1 MMWLIYVLMIIEI
14 GSAQFPEDVYVTQ
27 DEELITDLLKRHSF
41 EETTA
46 NDTEEIRVTMKE
58 LMPYPCDL
66 VNEKHHYLRDF
77 GHIRTPVQTFT
88 EVLTTQGRYYLSP
101 EEYDE
106 NCACPPVY
114 QVIWNPARGKHKI
127 LAAQLRQGFIPQE
140 TTQIRVEERQMYT
153 IFYENNNQVVYR
165 ASNIM
170 TVVGEEDPR
179 LIHQRLTNFR
189 QRFLYGMR
197 HHRHNSAVEY
207 KALAQHNWQSTIKRA
222 VANYT
227 DSQGHIRIYR
237 YLQVTDLDIMTQ
249 LKMIDHMIT
258 ILYETYKWVEWK
270 VTAINAKE
278 VDPDWRRIERQE
290 PCQVAMEESWGIK
303 YTPGTRGTLR
313 VCDFREYSY
322 MLNASEHG
330 FEIIMPIGNFEPAN
344 LSQDFRYDLKELSNI
359 VQWKFVESAIG
370 GDAMIKVEFEH
381 GPVRERPTQIY
392 SLVANNIHS
401 RFHKNFLWST
411 WWRIGRTKLMIT
423 EQVEMCE
430 RTSYTDF
437 VRTLE
442 ANQRPTTPTD
452 QYRTLR
458 IMHAKYPQNC
468 QLVYANAASCRKPR
482 GEGQCRYAVGNSMT
496 SYLRSEIT
504 VDPWRNLAAIPQGQ
518 ICFDEDININQ
529 MANEIIRST
538 ALELIGVK
546 EEPELRYL
554 MKQRLQTFPQLLND
568 KGQIEAN
575 AMNRALALLEEKLSE
590 IRSQGL
596 IGSHLENLR
605 ARYAARR
612 AVTRTGNSGINWEVA
627 FENVQG
633 NINRTLATMRKLELE
648 ISDVSETARGKIAE
662 YYLYKRIRL
671 MLPHLEKVTSLE
683 KGRKYRIRL
692 KKGEIIWQTIS
703 SFSRKSRSHV
713 EQVIT
718 QVRPK
723 KDEIMNTTPSK
734 MTKEQATN
742 RNNASNGQTSSTTEI
757 KRQEVTERISYS
769 ATTLNKQEKTVI
781 PAQEIEKGEI
791 QNDEYQRIKQL
802 ISEELSEHQITQKDR
817 KEKENQIKKTRNK
830 VNKNQTEILL
840 ITLIIIASV
849 IGGMSVMSLTCYL
862 LNKNKEKQSVS
873 INKTKRLI
881 NKTKNIPFADN
892 D

>member
-197 HHRHNSAVEY
+197 HHRHTSAVEY

-227 DSQGHIRIYR
+227 DSQGHIRVYR

-270 VTAINAKE
+270 VTAINANE

-290 PCQVAMEESWGIK
+290 PCQIAMEESWGIK

-322 MLNASEHG
+322 MLNASEYG

-370 GDAMIKVEFEH
+370 SDAMIKVEFAH

-423 EQVEMCE
+423 KQDEICE
-430 RTSYTDF
+430 RTRYTDF
-437 VRTLE
+437 IRTLE

-458 IMHAKYPQNC
+458 IMHEQYPQNC

-482 GEGQCRYAVGNSMT
+482 GEGQCRFAVSNSMT
-496 SYLRSEIT
+496 SYLRSEIM

-518 ICFDEDININQ
+518 ICFDEDININH

-538 ALELIGVK
+538 TLELIGVK
-546 EEPELRYL
+546 EEPELRYF
-554 MKQRLQTFPQLLND
+554 MRQRLQTIPQILNNQ
-568 KGQIEAN
+568 GQVEAN
-575 AMNRALALLEEKLSE
+575 TMNRAIALLEEKLAE

-612 AVTRTGNSGINWEVA
+612 AVISTGNNGINWEEA

-633 NINRTLATMRKLELE
+633 NINRTLVKMRELELE
-648 ISDVSETARGKIAE
+648 ISDVSEAARGEIAK

-671 MLPHLEKVTSLE
+671 MLPHLEKVTNLE
-683 KGRKYRIRL
+683 KGKKYRIRL
-692 KKGEIIWQTIS
+692 KKGNIYWQIIS
-703 SFSRKSRSHV
+703 SFRRTRRSQG
-713 EQVIT
+713 EQVDAGDVSHQNEVI
-718 QVRPK
+718 V
-723 KDEIMNTTPSK
+723 TTPPPTMK
-734 MTKEQATN
+734 EYPTTK
-742 RNNASNGQTSSTTEI
+742 NNARVRQTSSAVEI
-757 KRQEVTERISYS
+757 KEQNERMTYR
-769 ATTLNKQEKTVI
+769 ATTSNKQEDNVI
-781 PAQEIEKGEI
+781 TTQKIGKGEI

-802 ISEELSEHQITQKDR
+802 ISKELSEHQMTQRDR
-817 KEKENQIKKTRNK
+817 KKKENQVKKIKDK

-840 ITLIIIASV
+840 ITLIIITSV
-849 IGGMSVMSLTCYL
+849 IGGMSVISLTYYL
-862 LNKNKEKQSVS
+862 LNRNKKKRLVS
-873 INKTKRLI
+873 INKTKKLI
-881 NKTKNIPFADN
+881 NKTKNIPFTDN
-892 D
+892 R